1 MAALKTQAKGVGES
15 SRSIGPLRPTAT
27 RLLPPP
33 SRPLRRTL
41 HKGVLAC
48 VTALAA
54 LVVEASPTFE
64 EDVLPVFREKCCS
77 CHNAD
82 KQAGGLDLTSYGRAM
97 AGGSSGAVIA
107 PGDAEGSY
115 LWQLASH
122 AAEPRMPPQADRIPD
137 ALLDIVKQWIDG
149 GAVERQGGAPV
160 AKKAA
165 ISLAIDP
172 QAVVAA
178 DGPPVVPPRL
188 SLDVVS
194 HAARPMA
201 ITALAA
207 SPNGAVAA
215 VGSRGQVLLYDTASL
230 EFRGVLPFPAGDVK
244 TLRFSRNARLLLAG
258 GGVGATSGRVMLWE
272 VATAKALGTLGDE
285 FDEVLAADISADQR
299 VVALGGPQ
307 KVVRLIRTVDGGI
320 DAEIRK
326 HTDWITAVE
335 FSPNGRLL
343 ATGDRAGNAFLWET
357 RGAREDAVLKGHG
370 GGITAM
376 AWRGD
381 GDVLATAS
389 EDGKIRLWN
398 RRSGEKMKEW
408 EAHKGGVQGI
418 CWLADGRVASCGRDK
433 KASLWKGDGGKE
445 RDYPALAE
453 IGLRVAVTSDRQRLL
468 VGDLTGTLAVF
479 SLDRGELVGAPDT
492 NPPKL
497 EHRLEAAEAALT
509 DIAALEKAAADKARS
524 LADAVQ
530 VAQSQLAEAQKSLDA
545 ATAEL
550 ESAKAK
556 QADAA
561 RHVGRWKEEIEFSRK

>member
-1 MAALKTQAKGVGES
+1 MQTMQQAGASVG
-15 SRSIGPLRPTAT
+15 I
-27 RLLPPP
+27 
-33 SRPLRRTL
+33 
-41 HKGVLAC
+41 VLA
-48 VTALAA
+48 VTLYAVAG
-54 LVVEASPTFE
+54 ASPTFE
-64 EDVLPVFREKCCS
+64 EDVLPVFREKCCT

-97 AGGSSGAVIA
+97 AGGSSGEVIA

-115 LWQLASH
+115 LWQLVSH
-122 AAEPRMPPQADRIPD
+122 AAEPRMPPQSDQISGAM
-137 ALLDIVKQWIDG
+137 LDVVKRWIAG
-149 GAVERQGGAPV
+149 GAIERKGGAPV
-160 AKKAA
+160 AKNAS
-165 ISLAIDP
+165 ISLALDL

-178 DGPPVVPPRL
+178 DGPPVVPPRM

-194 HAARPMA
+194 HATRPMA

-207 SPNGAVAA
+207 SPNAAVAA

-230 EFRGVLPFPAGDVK
+230 EFRGAIPFPPGDVK

-258 GGVGATSGRVMLWE
+258 GGVGAKSGRVMLWD
-272 VATAKALGTLGDE
+272 VATATPLGEFGDE

-307 KVVRLIRTVDGGI
+307 KVVRLVRTADKGVE
-320 DAEIRK
+320 AEIRK

-335 FSPNGRLL
+335 FSPNGRML

-370 GGITAM
+370 GGITAV

-408 EAHKGGVQGI
+408 EAHRGGMQGL
-418 CWLADGRVASCGRDK
+418 CWLADGRLASCGRDK
-433 KASLWKGDGGKE
+433 KAVLWKGDGGKE
-445 RDYPALAE
+445 RDYPALGE

-468 VGDLTGTLAVF
+468 AGDLAGTLAVF
-479 SLDRGELVGAPDT
+479 SLDKGELVGTPDT
-492 NPPKL
+492 NPPRL
-497 EHRLEAAEAALT
+497 EQRLEAAQAAFAE
-509 DIAALEKAAADKARS
+509 IAAIEKAAADEAKS

-530 VAQSQLAEAQKSLDA
+530 VAQSQLAETQKSLDA

-550 ESAKAK
+550 ESAKAR

-561 RHVGRWKEEIEFSRK
+561 KRIDRWKEELEFSRK